1 MFPVVISA
9 AFSLVAIAGLI
20 LLAVH
25 NVDKTA
31 IDGSRMTVKAV
42 LSEVGRVNAYQAR
55 DYGWWDEAVRNLVL
69 NLDKDWAD
77 ANVGELVTGLENITK
92 VVIVKDHDDVVY
104 TFPER
109 DNLPAFGT
117 FQDAGLRDLLKKLT
131 LGAAA
136 EESSGSTLL
145 TIDGRLYSL
154 GASRIFPQDLPNS
167 PTLRESDVATIIL
180 FQELDAAWMQ
190 EVGLGHGIEHVE
202 LKQTPASAHNAAL
215 ELLTSG
221 GKPLGTLRWHVRLP
235 GADMI
240 PTLLLP
246 VTLLLI
252 IVTALTAFFGVRA
265 NALVTRLADREATV
279 SDANVL
285 LKRAR
290 DEADKANASKSDFL
304 AMMGHEIRTPLNGIL
319 GMADIL
325 GRETEGT
332 PMAQRAAIIRQSG
345 EALLRLLDDLLNL
358 SKADQD
364 AIEIESLVFSP
375 HDLVEDLVT
384 LWSPL
389 MAEKGLKFNISNLE
403 DPNLML
409 NGDAGRI
416 QQILHNLVNNALKF
430 TDAGGISLSADT
442 KDLGKQVGLRFKIED
457 TGSGIAEES
466 LEHVFEKFTQEDS
479 SISRTHGGS
488 GLGLA
493 ISRKL
498 AQLMGGNVVASR
510 SADGGTIMTVNL
522 TIERAPQG
530 TARRQNSAEI
540 IGKIP
545 SLNILVVEDVAL
557 GRVVIETLL
566 TQDDHTCVLTESGEE
581 ALQTIT
587 EQPFDLV
594 LMDVQM
600 PGMNGMEATRKI
612 RGLDNPAANIPIIA
626 LTANVMAGDREQYL
640 AAGMNDYVAKPV
652 RREALHAAIRRT
664 LKLRPDGAFRSGKE
678 HGQSSDKGQ
687 QPDASTMPDRTLES
701 L

>member
-145 TIDGRLYSL
+145 TIDRRLYSL